1 MIFVGLI
8 VYRCF
13 PDFSSSKGGNPFV
26 DSFYMTSVTTFTV
39 GYGDIYPQESN
50 TTILCDLIVMLG
62 HFIPLI
68 LYDSLGRIARTLD
81 RKFLSTVE
89 GEKRRLGYRVAFA
102 ICVIFVAIFS
112 GMAGIYVFER
122 DRLVSGSPSPGP
134 SPSLSPSAMAPTS
147 TYTHLGFG
155 DIFHL
160 SVMTVSTAG
169 YGDVTFVT
177 TYGRAFAAL
186 WIPFSVTLYSVA
198 MTLLMESIVRA
209 SARRSMTG
217 ILYCRQ

>member
-8 VYRCF
+8 VYRFF
-13 PDFSSSKGGNPFV
+13 PGFSSGKGGNPFV

-50 TTILCDLIVMLG
+50 TTILCDMLVMLG
-62 HFIPLI
+62 HFMPII

-89 GEKRRLGYRVAFA
+89 SERRRLGYRVVAA
-102 ICVIFVAIFS
+102 ICAIFVAIFS

-122 DRLVSGSPSPGP
+122 DRLVSGSPSTGM
-134 SPSLSPSAMAPTS
+134 SPSLSPSAMSPTS
-147 TYTHLGFG
+147 AYTHLGFG
-155 DIFHL
+155 DMFHL
-160 SVMTVSTAG
+160 SVMSVSTAG

-186 WIPFSVTLYSVA
+186 WIPFAVTLYSVA
-198 MTLLMESIVRA
+198 MTLLTESIVRA
-209 SARRSMTG
+209 SSRRSMTG